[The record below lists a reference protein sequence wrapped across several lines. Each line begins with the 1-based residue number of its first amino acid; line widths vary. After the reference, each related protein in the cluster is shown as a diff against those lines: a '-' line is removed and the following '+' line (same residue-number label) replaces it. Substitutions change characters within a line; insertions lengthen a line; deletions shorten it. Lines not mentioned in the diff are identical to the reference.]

1 MIDFMGKWKIWF
13 TISGTLLLVGLISF
27 FLQGLNLGI
36 DFTGGTL
43 LDLRFEKAPGTAEIR
58 SVLNDFGLEKSVIQQ
73 SGAEGKDVLIRT
85 VALSNEERV
94 KLTGALGQKLGKV
107 EVLRAEDVQPV
118 IGRELTRLAVIA
130 SAIAV
135 VGMIIYIT
143 LRFEF
148 KFAMAGILALI
159 HDVGI
164 TIGLVSLLRA
174 EVGAPF
180 VAAILTILG
189 YSINDT
195 IVIFDRTRE
204 LLRNRRKGESLAAL
218 SNRSVNQTLTRSI
231 YTVSTTLF
239 TVLAI
244 LIFGGKTIQDFALT
258 LFIGIT
264 LGAYSSIFIASPLW
278 LLWKEKEE
286 RAKKAAARA

>member
-1 MIDFMGKWKIWF
+1 MVDFMGRWKIWF
-13 TISGTLLLVGLISF
+13 TLSGLLFLIGLISF
-27 FLQGLNLGI
+27 LVQGLNLGI

-43 LDLRFEKAPGTAEIR
+43 LELRFEKAAAVDQVR
-58 SVLNDFGLEKSVIQQ
+58 SVLHEFGLEKSVIQQ
-73 SGAEGKDVLIRT
+73 SGPEGKEIMIRT

-94 KLTGALGQKLGKV
+94 KLTNTLGEKLGKV

-118 IGRELTRLAVIA
+118 IGKELTRLAVIA

-143 LRFEF
+143 VRFEF
-148 KFAMAGILALI
+148 KFAMAGILALV

-164 TIGLVSLLRA
+164 TIGMVSLLRA

-204 LLRNRRKGESLAAL
+204 LLKSRRKGESLAEL

-231 YTVSTTLF
+231 YTVLTTLF
-239 TVLAI
+239 TVIAI

-264 LGAYSSIFIASPLW
+264 LGAYSSIFIASPIW
-278 LLWKEKEE
+278 LLWKEREE
-286 RAKKAAARA
+286 RARRAARA

>member
-1 MIDFMGKWKIWF
+1 MFDFMGRWKIWF
-13 TISGTLLLVGLISF
+13 TFSGLLFLIGLISF
-27 FLQGLNLGI
+27 IVQGLNLGI

-43 LDLRFEKAPGTAEIR
+43 LELRFEKAPAVDQVR
-58 SVLNDFGLEKSVIQQ
+58 SVLHEFGLEKSVIQQ
-73 SGAEGKDVLIRT
+73 SGTDAREILIRT

-94 KLTGALGQKLGKV
+94 KLTNTLGEKLGKV

-118 IGRELTRLAVIA
+118 IGKELTRLAVIA

-143 LRFEF
+143 VRFEF
-148 KFAMAGILALI
+148 KFAMAGILALV

-164 TIGLVSLLRA
+164 TIGMVSLLRA

-204 LLRNRRKGESLAAL
+204 LLKSRRKGESLAEL

-231 YTVSTTLF
+231 YTVLTTLF
-239 TVLAI
+239 TVVAI

-264 LGAYSSIFIASPLW
+264 LGAYSSIFIASPIW
-278 LLWKEKEE
+278 LLWKEREE
-286 RAKKAAARA
+286 RARKAARA